1 MKILLTFLFF
11 ILAVAACE
19 KKLIVNPKP
28 KSSFS
33 SSLNTHRSR
42 VSAQSEDDFCKYRGE
57 GCNVNI
63 AYYYRDSSMSHRAF
77 A

>member
-28 KSSFS
+28 K